1 MHINKMGKTTVMAAV
16 FTASAALGMADTLR
30 WASKTDPDTMD
41 PHAGSSA
48 PVLSFLNNVYEGLV
62 RRGRDMSIEP
72 SLALSLIHI
81 SEPTRP
87 Y

>member
-1 MHINKMGKTTVMAAV
+1 MHINKMVKTTTMAAV

-48 PVLSFLNNVYEGLV
+48 PVLSFLNNFSA
-62 RRGRDMSIEP
+62 RAR
-72 SLALSLIHI
+72 
-81 SEPTRP
+81 
-87 Y
+87 